1 MISYADGFIKDV
13 GLVTAPS
20 KEQSK
25 PSEFGNAGDSWSDAG
40 GEVPIDWELLEQ
52 PISPKDHLVLISP
65 LLHSNNSALQA
76 SGNGN
81 HGCYLASISEALS
94 NLVLSLAKRMNPSF
108 VDDIEQH

>member
-1 MISYADGFIKDV
+1 MISYADGFIKDF

-20 KEQSK
+20 KEKSK

-65 LLHSNNSALQA
+65 LLHSNNSPLQA

-108 VDDIEQH
+108 ADDIEQH